1 MITKRNLLAGGVIV
15 ALTASALFTV
25 GQKTLRQPQTDWRPE
40 HRRRFLRGSNEV
52 YHSQDSDTVTTR
64 RRQASQPGAPA
75 EIIGR
80 TGYPLY
86 R

>member
-1 MITKRNLLAGGVIV
+1 MITKRNLLAGGVVV
-15 ALTASALFTV
+15 ALTASTLFTV

-40 HRRRFLRGSNEV
+40 HWLRFLRGSTGG
-52 YHSQDSDTVTTR
+52 YRSQDSDAVTTR

-86 R
+86 